1 VQPRRENHRYIA
13 VEGPIGVGK
22 TSLARMLA
30 EHLRGRAVLESAEE
44 NPFLGRFYR
53 EPEKYAFQTQIFFLL
68 SRYRQQ
74 QILHQQD
81 LFHRITVTDYLF
93 EKDRLFAS
101 LTLSEDEFALYDQIY
116 ALLETRIIRPDLV
129 IYLQASP
136 KVLIRRIRKR
146 KLPYEEQIQEEYIE
160 RVSEAYRQFFFQW
173 RGSPLLVVD
182 TSRIDFVHKEED
194 FLLLI
199 REMNHVT
206 HGVHYFIPG

>member
-1 VQPRRENHRYIA
+1 MQPRRENHRYIA